1 MAIQS
6 YLVLGLLV
14 LLGLLTN
21 VIAVRYPASLNR
33 TSFPEGFIFGTAAA
47 AYQYEGAAKEDGKGP
62 SIWDTYTHEHPD
74 WIKDGNNADV
84 AVDQYHLY
92 KKDIRIMNK
101 MNLDAYRFS
110 ISWSRVLPKGKLSGG
125 VNREGI
131 EYYNKLINRLLS
143 RGIKPFVTIYH
154 WDLPQALDDEYGG
167 FLSPKIMDDFRD
179 YAELL
184 FKEFGDRVKHWIT
197 LNEPWSFSNGGYAEK
212 SLAPGRCSTWQNLNC
227 TGGDSGIEP
236 YLVTHHELLSHAAAV
251 EVYKKKYQA
260 TQKGVIGITLISH
273 WFVPFSNAERDQ
285 RAAQRGLDFMLGWFM
300 DPLTNGDYPHGMRS
314 LVKDRLPKFTKEQ
327 SKQLNGSFDF
337 IGLNYYTAKY
347 AAYAPQPNGDRA
359 SYLTDA
365 SANLTTSRNGI
376 LIGPP
381 AASNWLYVYPSGFR
395 DLLLYVKKKYHNPLI
410 YITENGYDE
419 FNNST
424 LSLKEALADSI
435 RIDYHDK
442 HFVYLNRA
450 IKEGVNVKGYFAWSL
465 LDNFEWSSGFSV
477 RFGLNFVDYKN
488 GNKRYPKHSARW
500 FKNFLKK

>member
-1 MAIQS
+1 MLLLSVTLLHSTGPAFLRVLFLGQQPQLISMKVQQKKMVKDQVYGTLTLMNIQ
-6 YLVLGLLV
+6 
-14 LLGLLTN
+14 
-21 VIAVRYPASLNR
+21 
-33 TSFPEGFIFGTAAA
+33 
-47 AYQYEGAAKEDGKGP
+47 
-62 SIWDTYTHEHPD
+62 
-74 WIKDGNNADV
+74 
-84 AVDQYHLY
+84 
-92 KKDIRIMNK
+92 KDIRIMNK

-110 ISWSRVLPKGKLSGG
+110 ISWSRVLPKGKLSGS
-125 VNREGI
+125 VNRKGI

-167 FLSPKIMDDFRD
+167 FLSPKIVDDFRD

-197 LNEPWSFSNGGYAEK
+197 LNEPWSFSSGGYAEK

-273 WFVPFSNAERDQ
+273 WFVPFSNAETDQ

-300 DPLTNGDYPHGMRS
+300 DPLTNGDYPQSMRS

-327 SKQLNGSFDF
+327 SKQLNGSYDF

-381 AASNWLYVYPSGFR
+381 AASNWLYVYPRGFR
-395 DLLLYVKKKYHNPLI
+395 DLLLYIQKKYHNPLI

-419 FNNST
+419 FNNAT
-424 LSLKEALADSI
+424 LSLKEALVDSI

-442 HFVYLNRA
+442 HFVYLHRA

>member
-1 MAIQS
+1 MAFQS

-14 LLGLLTN
+14 VLGLFTN

-92 KKDIRIMNK
+92 KDVEWRDN
-101 MNLDAYRFS
+101 
-110 ISWSRVLPKGKLSGG
+110 
-125 VNREGI
+125 
-131 EYYNKLINRLLS
+131 
-143 RGIKPFVTIYH
+143 
-154 WDLPQALDDEYGG
+154 
-167 FLSPKIMDDFRD
+167 DDFRD

-227 TGGDSGIEP
+227 TGGDSGTEP

-285 RAAQRGLDFMLGWFM
+285 RAAQRGLDFMLGWFL
-300 DPLTNGDYPHGMRS
+300 DPLTNGDYPHSMRS
-314 LVKDRLPKFTKEQ
+314 LVKDRLPKFTKEE

-347 AAYAPQPNGDRA
+347 AAHAPQPNGDRA

-365 SANLTTSRNGI
+365 SANLITSRNGI

-381 AASNWLYVYPSGFR
+381 AASSWLYVYPRGFR

-419 FNNST
+419 FNNAT

-435 RIDYHDK
+435 RIEYHDK
-442 HFVYLNRA
+442 HFVYLHRA

-477 RFGLNFVDYKN
+477 RFGINFVDYKN